1 MKKKL
6 FITLG
11 IILGI
16 LVLGLCIYPMVEF
29 YKGDTLYV
37 LTYKEDWSEWEEN
50 MCYGESYS
58 YNEERNI
65 SIHGWEFKNFLF
77 FKWFELEYK
86 EGNVCDTEY
95 YLEEE
100 YIDRIIKEA
109 EIIYNDENIDLA
121 ELIKG
126 RKAIEG
132 NKRYL
137 GNEYNL
143 GMTFK
148 LDDRTDELFIFYL
161 DDLLIIQV
169 GSTDEGP
176 KYIAYELIEQTK

>member
-6 FITLG
+6 LITFG
-11 IILGI
+11 IIIVIIG
-16 LVLGLCIYPMVEF
+16 LGLFIYPMIEF
-29 YKGDTLYV
+29 YKGDKLYV

-50 MCYGESYS
+50 MCYGENYS

-65 SIHGWEFKNFLF
+65 SIYGWEFKNFLF
-77 FKWFELEYK
+77 FKWFELDYK
-86 EGNVCDTEY
+86 KGNVCDTEY

-100 YIDRIIKEA
+100 YIQRIINEA
-109 EIIYNDENIDLA
+109 EIEYNEDNIDLA
-121 ELIKG
+121 KLIEG

-132 NKRYL
+132 KKRYY

-143 GMTFK
+143 GMTYK
-148 LDDRTDELFIFYL
+148 LDGRYEELFVFYL

-169 GSTDEGP
+169 GCSDEGP
-176 KYIAYELIEQTK
+176 KYIAYEKE

>member
-6 FITLG
+6 LITFG
-11 IILGI
+11 IIIVIIG
-16 LVLGLCIYPMVEF
+16 LGLFIYPMIEF
-29 YKGDTLYV
+29 YKGDKLYV

-50 MCYGESYS
+50 MCYGENYS
-58 YNEERNI
+58 YNEERNN
-65 SIHGWEFKNFLF
+65 STYGWEFKNFLF
-77 FKWFELEYK
+77 FKWFELDYK
-86 EGNVCDTEY
+86 KGNVCDTEY

-109 EIIYNDENIDLA
+109 EIEYNDDNIDLA

-132 NKRYL
+132 NKRYS

-143 GMTFK
+143 SMTYK
-148 LDDRTDELFIFYL
+148 LDDKYEELYVFYL
-161 DDLLIIQV
+161 DDLLVIQV
-169 GSTDEGP
+169 GCSDEGP
-176 KYIAYELIEQTK
+176 KYIAYEKE